1 MFAAA
6 VVPDCF
12 GMRVSQDEAH
22 MRAGERSTERVIN
35 ALSADPSDLH
45 LLILSPAG
53 SRLRVHAAWPVDAIE
68 YVETRMATARQI
80 KAE

>member
-45 LLILSPAG
+45 LLILSPPDRGSTGACCLAG
-53 SRLRVHAAWPVDAIE
+53 QRNRIRANT
-68 YVETRMATARQI
+68 YGGQATG
-80 KAE
+80 